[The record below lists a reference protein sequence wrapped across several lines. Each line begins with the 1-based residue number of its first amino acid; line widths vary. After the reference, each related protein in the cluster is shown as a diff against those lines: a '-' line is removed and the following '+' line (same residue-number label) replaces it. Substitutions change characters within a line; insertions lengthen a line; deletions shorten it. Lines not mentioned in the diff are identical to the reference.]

1 MRSSHRLMLLALSL
15 PTLFI
20 AQAGAQTLDQ
30 QYEYYLQT
38 ATPPGV
44 FDNEKCLR
52 LGFQRNLATDQIL
65 PGQAGPN
72 LFGVCTGFPDTTQTP
87 GTSTPAVAGGASGAS
102 ASRSGR
108 SNDAALRRRRDNA
121 RAEENETASLIA
133 TRGGAASSDSESL
146 FANGGVFFSY
156 DYRDE
161 EQAVTY
167 YEDGRD
173 AERTT
178 LTLGADYRFG
188 STLLAGV
195 ALSLDELTGDFDSGG
210 EFETSGY
217 SASLYGSWLP
227 IDGLFVD
234 FSAGYDSKDID
245 TTRIVGRTVYF
256 LEIGQTE
263 PDVFVSV
270 PYGSV
275 NGKTDGSTM
284 KADLSAGYDFQLS
297 RFTVGP
303 RVGAMWAN
311 TTTDAYMETG
321 GSAMALAFDE
331 QKEDSLIT
339 SAGLQASAAFTFR
352 GIVIVPQLNA
362 NWLHES
368 RGDQRVIVARF
379 AEDFRPTP
387 IRFGFLNEPP
397 DRDVYTARFSVVGVF
412 AHGVSAFIAAEK
424 LFAHDYREQFGASI
438 GVRWEM

>member
-1 MRSSHRLMLLALSL
+1 MRSSHRLLLLALSL
-15 PTLFI
+15 PNLFI
-20 AQAGAQTLDQ
+20 AQASAQTLDQ

-38 ATPPGV
+38 ASPPGITN
-44 FDNEKCLR
+44 DQKCLR
-52 LGFQRNLATDQIL
+52 LGFERTGATIVA
-65 PGQAGPN
+65 GQAGPN
-72 LFGVCTGFPDTTQTP
+72 LFGLCSGFPDLPQ
-87 GTSTPAVAGGASGAS
+87 GSNPAGAAVSGGAAGAS
-102 ASRSGR
+102 VSRSGR

-121 RAEENETASLIA
+121 RAEENETASL
-133 TRGGAASSDSESL
+133 TSLRGGAASSDSESL

-161 EQAVTY
+161 EQSITY

-195 ALSLDELTGDFDSGG
+195 ALSLDELAGDFDSGG
-210 EFETSGY
+210 EFETNGY

-227 IDGLFVD
+227 IDNLFVD
-234 FSAGYDSKDID
+234 FSAGYDTKDID

-256 LEIGQTE
+256 LPIGQTE
-263 PDVFVSV
+263 PQERISV
-270 PYGSV
+270 PYSQV
-275 NGKTDGSTM
+275 NGKTDGDTM

-303 RVGAMWAN
+303 RLGAMWAN
-311 TTTDAYMETG
+311 TTTDAYKERG
-321 GSAMALAFDE
+321 ESAMTLAFDE
-331 QKEDSLIT
+331 QKEASLIT

-379 AEDFRPTP
+379 AEDLRATP
-387 IRFGFLNEPP
+387 VRFGFLNEPP

-412 AHGVSAFIAAEK
+412 AHGVSAFIAAEQ

-438 GVRWEM
+438 GLRWEM